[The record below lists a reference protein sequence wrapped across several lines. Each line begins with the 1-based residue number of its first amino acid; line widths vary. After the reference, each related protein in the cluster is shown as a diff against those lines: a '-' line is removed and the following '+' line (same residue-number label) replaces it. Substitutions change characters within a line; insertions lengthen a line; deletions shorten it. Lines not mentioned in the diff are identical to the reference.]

1 MGMKKHCKIKKTVK
15 AITHIALGSRLVG
28 EHVE

>member
-1 MGMKKHCKIKKTVK
+1 MDMEKRRRIKATVK